1 MYNIPKEINSETKV
15 LRSIYLFDLFFIIV
29 SLVFT
34 MSTAQIINPK
44 LSMMYYI
51 FSVIVTFFLLSKSK
65 TNPGIR
71 NYRAIY
77 MMLRRTRKTYN
88 VLDWNFEEVKEEF

>member
-15 LRSIYLFDLFFIIV
+15 FRSVYLFDLFFIIL
-29 SLVFT
+29 SLIFT
-34 MSTAQIINPK
+34 TTTAQLVSPK
-44 LSMMYYI
+44 LSAVYYI
-51 FSVIVTFFLLSKSK
+51 FSIFVTFFLLSKSK

-77 MMLRRTRKTYN
+77 IMLRRTRKTCKS
-88 VLDWNFEEVKEEF
+88 LDWNFEEKE